1 MKQTKVLVV
10 GVGGLGKAMMHEA
23 LARGLSVSILARDQ
37 GRLEAA
43 LGPDVT
49 GRLAGVTIGD
59 GTDQSTLDRALPGMD
74 VVLSGRGADPTL
86 AASLSAAIKRH
97 DVGKLCWPAG
107 TTNVL
112 ANDGVT
118 PNYQTL
124 VHLGAWVE
132 PAFRA
137 HGACIDAIRESGV
150 NHVIFCPGRM
160 GRGSAGQRSEDVRS
174 TIRINRDGGPFVSYE
189 DAGWVMLEGAVSSI
203 YDGQL
208 VSAGTTIGEI

>member
-10 GVGGLGKAMMHEA
+10 GVGGLGKAIVHEA
-23 LARGLSVSILARDQ
+23 LARGLSVSVLARDQ

-59 GTDQSTLDRALPGMD
+59 GTDQGTLDRALPGMD
-74 VVLSGRGADPTL
+74 VVLSGRGADPAL
-86 AASLSAAIKRH
+86 AASLGAAIKRH
-97 DVGKLCWPAG
+97 GVGKLCWPAG

-112 ANDGVT
+112 ADDGVT

-124 VHLGAWVE
+124 GHLGAWVE

-137 HGACIDAIRESGV
+137 HGASIDAIRESGV
-150 NHVIFCPGRM
+150 DHVIFCPGRM
-160 GRGSAGQRSEDVRS
+160 GSAGQRSEDVRS

-189 DAGWVMLEGAVSSI
+189 DAAWVMLEGATSSV

-208 VSAGTTIGEI
+208 VSAGTTIGKA